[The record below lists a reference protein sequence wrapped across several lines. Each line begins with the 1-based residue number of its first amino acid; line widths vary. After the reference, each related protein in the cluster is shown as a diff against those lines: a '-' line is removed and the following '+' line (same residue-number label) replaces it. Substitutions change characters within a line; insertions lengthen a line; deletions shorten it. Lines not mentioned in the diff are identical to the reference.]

1 MENAIAGG
9 ITAPQYFRTA
19 LFSKDYPA
27 GKKTKEETVT
37 TSGEERGR
45 REECSQVEWGTAGWR
60 TGRRNICNEQ
70 EHL

>member
-1 MENAIAGG
+1 MYNINKWKNAIAGG

-45 REECSQVEWGTAGWR
+45 REECSQVE
-60 TGRRNICNEQ
+60 
-70 EHL
+70 